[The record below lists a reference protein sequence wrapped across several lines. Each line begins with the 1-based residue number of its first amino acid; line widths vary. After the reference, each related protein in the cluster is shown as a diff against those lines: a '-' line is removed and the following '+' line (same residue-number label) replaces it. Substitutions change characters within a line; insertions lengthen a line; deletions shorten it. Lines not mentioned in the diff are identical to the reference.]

1 VGTWDIG
8 PFDNDTAADF
18 AGALDGAAEGER
30 EGILRGALL
39 RTAEAEGCLDGDL
52 AVEAVAAAALVA
64 AQCPDGEPVS
74 MTSGPRRPLPRLPDD
89 LRALG
94 VRALDRVVT
103 GPSELMELW
112 GESDRSG
119 PWRAGISQLREVLAG
134 GDVRAE
140 GLSPGPGTGQG
151 DGA

>member
-1 VGTWDIG
+1 MGAWDIG

-18 AGALDGAAEGER
+18 AVALDGAAEGER
-30 EGILRGALL
+30 EGLLRGALL
-39 RTAEAEGCLDGDL
+39 RAAEAEGSLWDDL
-52 AVEAVAAAALVA
+52 AAEAVAAAALVA

-74 MTSGPRRPLPRLPDD
+74 MTSGPRRPLPRLPED

-103 GPSELMELW
+103 RPSELMELW
-112 GESDRSG
+112 GESERSG

-134 GDVRAE
+134 DDGRAD
-140 GLSPGPGTGQG
+140 S
-151 DGA
+151 

>member
-1 VGTWDIG
+1 MGTWDIG

-30 EGILRGALL
+30 AGMLRGALL
-39 RTAEAEGCLDGDL
+39 RTAEAGEGYLDADV

-64 AQCPDGEPVS
+64 AQCAGGEPIS
-74 MTSGPRRPLPRLPDD
+74 LTSGPRSPLPGLPED

-103 GPSELMELW
+103 KPSELMELW

-119 PWRAGISQLREVLAG
+119 PWRAEIRQLRDTLAG
-134 GDVRAE
+134 GGERHR
-140 GLSPGPGTGQG
+140 
-151 DGA
+151 